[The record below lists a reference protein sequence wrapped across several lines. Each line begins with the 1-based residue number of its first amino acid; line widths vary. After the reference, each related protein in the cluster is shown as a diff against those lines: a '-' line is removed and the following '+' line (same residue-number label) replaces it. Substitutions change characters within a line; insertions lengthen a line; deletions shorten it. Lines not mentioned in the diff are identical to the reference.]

1 MPTDREK
8 SEEAK
13 ERANN
18 KSTSQFDIVGTLCPA
33 CNEPVEV
40 LEPDPNEYIREET
53 ENGYTNSRA
62 AYKISP
68 KRILESDHSK
78 PWDEIHIV
86 PEIAVIDGSQELK
99 VIAYKLVERGSRN
112 RLSASSR
119 A

>member
-62 AYKISP
+62 AYEISP
-68 KRILESDHSK
+68 KRNSRKRPLK
-78 PWDEIHIV
+78 PVGRDPHR
-86 PEIAVIDGSQELK
+86 PRD
-99 VIAYKLVERGSRN
+99 RRD
-112 RLSASSR
+112 
-119 A
+119 